1 MDFDL
6 ILEEIG
12 EFGKFQ
18 LTNYLLICLP
28 VLFAAANS
36 LSYVFV
42 ARAPNYR
49 CLVPECETTE
59 TAQYDTVWIQHAIP
73 GTFSNPDG
81 HFIPDV
87 CQRYKIDNETTSH
100 ENDTC
105 PAQWFSN
112 EQIKCDKWVYD
123 ENEHTIVQDWDLTCN
138 ENQWKLAL
146 VGSMHFAGIIAGS
159 GLFGFLAD
167 RYGRK
172 IIFIVAIFFMSVTG
186 VGMALAWSYISFLF
200 FAFLNAV
207 GTSGVYPLA
216 FVIGVEMVGKGK
228 REMSGVVLNYFYSIG
243 EAIVGVI
250 AWIDGDW
257 INLQYLVSAPPVLFV
272 AYYWIIPESIRWL
285 LAKKRNTKA
294 IKIIRRAARNNGVEL
309 SESIL
314 TKFEMEQADE
324 LEKNGGDI
332 NIKENNGRHH
342 AKQRKAATFK
352 ELFKSKILLTRCLIL
367 FYIWSANALI
377 FYGLSLNSTNLSGNI
392 YLNFILACLIE
403 IPGNTLAWVAMNK
416 IGRRMSLTSSL
427 LLCGVTCIAGGFIP
441 EEWLWLKIV
450 LFLTGKM
457 GITSS
462 FAIVYVYSAEMLPT
476 LIRSS
481 GVGTMSTLARFGALL
496 APFVPLLR
504 FTFDFLPLLVFG
516 AIAFLGGLLAV
527 FLPETLGGKLPDTIE
542 EAENIGKTQTNDI

>member
-1 MDFDL
+1 MDFDV

-49 CLVPECETTE
+49 CLVPECETAE
-59 TAQYDTVWIQHAIP
+59 TAQYDMNWVQHALP
-73 GTFSNPDG
+73 GTFASPSG
-81 HFIPDV
+81 SFVPDV
-87 CQRYKIDNETTSH
+87 CQRFKFSNETASH

-105 PAQWFSN
+105 PAQWFTN

-172 IIFIVAIFFMSVTG
+172 IIFIVSIFFMSVTG
-186 VGMALAWSYISFLF
+186 VGMALAWSYISFLG

-243 EAIVGVI
+243 EALVGVI

-272 AYYWIIPESIRWL
+272 AYYWMIPESIRWL

-294 IKIIRRAARNNGVEL
+294 IKIIRRAARHNGVEL
-309 SESIL
+309 SDGML
-314 TKFEMEQADE
+314 LKFEMEQADE
-324 LEKNGGDI
+324 LELNGGDI
-332 NIKENNGRHH
+332 PIKENN
-342 AKQRKAATFK
+342 
-352 ELFKSKILLTRCLIL
+352 
-367 FYIWSANALI
+367 
-377 FYGLSLNSTNLSGNI
+377 
-392 YLNFILACLIE
+392 E

-516 AIAFLGGLLAV
+516 AIAFLGGLLAIL
-527 FLPETLGGKLPDTIE
+527 LPETLGGKLPDTIE
-542 EAENIGKTQTNDI
+542 EAENIGKAQVDDL